1 MASRMQILITSG
13 LVAATAWSGIFAL
26 AAVTGLGGRH
36 TTLADDPSLVPPL
49 PEVNLEQAV
58 SRLEGQGF
66 YAEIGDR
73 PLFNFDRRPLPPVR
87 APESQ
92 VAEAAPP
99 ASFDLVLTSV
109 LMSGDRKIAIVLH
122 PPSGKSQSVQLGNE
136 LEADLAGWR
145 LVEIQ
150 PRAAIFEGPGGRKS
164 VDMRVFD
171 GTGGQPPTPVDL
183 PPHMQASQNAAPGP
197 GEPTDAQT
205 LAAGQN
211 NASAQGAAPD
221 SPEAR
226 AEMIRRRI
234 EERRRQMREEAERAR
249 Q

>member
-1 MASRMQILITSG
+1 MASRTQILVTAG
-13 LVAATAWSGIFAL
+13 LAAATAWSGLFAL

-36 TTLADDPSLVPPL
+36 TTLADDSSLVPPL

-66 YAEIGDR
+66 YADIGDR
-73 PLFNFDRRPLPPVR
+73 PLFNFDRRPLPQVR
-87 APESQ
+87 SQ
-92 VAEAAPP
+92 DTQVVETPPP

-109 LMSGDRKIAIVLH
+109 LMSGDRQIAIVLH
-122 PPSGKSQSVQLGNE
+122 PPSGKSQTVLLGNE
-136 LEADLAGWR
+136 LESDLAGWR
-145 LVEIQ
+145 LVDIQ

-171 GTGGQPPTPVDL
+171 GTGGQPPTPVDV
-183 PPHMQASQNAAPGP
+183 PPHMQASQGATPGP
-197 GEPTDAQT
+197 GDPTDAQIV
-205 LAAGQN
+205 AAGQV
-211 NASAQGAAPD
+211 NAAAQGAAAD

>member
-1 MASRMQILITSG
+1 MASRMQILITAG
-13 LVAATAWSGIFAL
+13 LAAATAWSGLFAL

-66 YAEIGDR
+66 YAEIADR
-73 PLFNFDRRPLPPVR
+73 PLFNFDRRPLPPMR
-87 APESQ
+87 QQDTQ
-92 VAEAAPP
+92 VVEDAPP

-109 LMSGDRKIAIVLH
+109 LMSGDRQIAIVLH
-122 PPSGKSQSVQLGNE
+122 PPTGKSQSVQLGNE
-136 LEADLAGWR
+136 LDSDLAGWR
-145 LVEIQ
+145 LVEIK
-150 PRAAIFEGPGGRKS
+150 PRSAIFEGPGGRKS

-171 GTGGQPPTPVDL
+171 GTGGQPPTPVDV
-183 PPHMQASQNAAPGP
+183 PPHMQASADGAEGA
-197 GEPTDAQT
+197 TDAQV
-205 LAAGQN
+205 LSANQAAQQAG
-211 NASAQGAAPD
+211 SPGAATD
-221 SPEAR
+221 TPEAR

>member
-1 MASRMQILITSG
+1 MPSRMQILVTAG
-13 LVAATAWSGIFAL
+13 LAAATAWSGLFAL
-26 AAVTGLGGRH
+26 AALTGLGGRH
-36 TTLADDPSLVPPL
+36 TTLADDPGLVQPL

-73 PLFNFDRRPLPPVR
+73 PLFNFDRRPLPQVR
-87 APESQ
+87 SQDTQ
-92 VAEAAPP
+92 VAEAPPP

-109 LMSGDRKIAIVLH
+109 LMSGDRQIAIVLH
-122 PPSGKSQSVQLGNE
+122 PPSGKSQTVQLGNE
-136 LEADLAGWR
+136 LESDLAGWR
-145 LVEIQ
+145 LVDIQ
-150 PRAAIFEGPGGRKS
+150 PRSAIFEGPGGRKS

-183 PPHMQASQNAAPGP
+183 PPHMQAAAAGQD
-197 GEPTDAQT
+197 GATDAQV
-205 LAAGQN
+205 LAASQ
-211 NASAQGAAPD
+211 AAQQAGTPGAAAD
-221 SPEAR
+221 TPEAR